1 MPRVSA
7 YSKKRNRNRNRN
19 LNKKSKKNRKFRTRT
34 KSRQKGGDA
43 VQDIMITN
51 LCRGTNDGTN
61 IKEANTLKA
70 HVENLCQ
77 TTQVNNNNNN
87 NVEVNSTGTSI
98 VGGLIGG
105 LSPSTKKTKKKGLI
119 GNIISL
125 ATMPVRIAVG
135 GFTYVTG
142 VNVPLPEILGGSKE
156 TETTTKVVQTN
167 PVPISLE
174 DAHNRAIEK

>member
-7 YSKKRNRNRNRN
+7 YSKKRNRNRN
-19 LNKKSKKNRKFRTRT
+19 LNKKSKKNKRTKTRT

-87 NVEVNSTGTSI
+87 NNNAEVNSTGTSI

-142 VNVPLPEILGGSKE
+142 VNVPLPEILGGSKA